1 MNVGLIGIGTVGG
14 GTYKVLT
21 ENFQE
26 IFNKIGIEIKVTH
39 VADKDIGLAEKIVDK
54 SVQITS
60 DAFELIANKDVDLVV
75 ELIGGTFGVMKET
88 HDLAIKVGRP
98 TARQIDN
105 KKNKYMAS
113 DCPLAGKH
121 INQLSKD
128 TEIRH
133 DEALHPIEI
142 MAKAYKL

>member
-75 ELIGGTFGVMKET
+75 ELIGGTGVAK
-88 HDLAIKVGRP
+88 DLVNGAL
-98 TARQIDN
+98 
-105 KKNKYMAS
+105 KNGS
-113 DCPLAGKH
+113 TL
-121 INQLSKD
+121 
-128 TEIRH
+128 
-133 DEALHPIEI
+133 
-142 MAKAYKL
+142 

>member
-75 ELIGGTFGVMKET
+75 ELIGGTGVAK
-88 HDLAIKVGRP
+88 DLVNGALKKWK
-98 TARQIDN
+98 ARCN
-105 KKNKYMAS
+105 
-113 DCPLAGKH
+113 C
-121 INQLSKD
+121 
-128 TEIRH
+128 
-133 DEALHPIEI
+133 
-142 MAKAYKL
+142 